1 MKKTLLFALLLITSG
16 SLFAQNNKFGK
27 IFISGD
33 KNDIGKSYT
42 IGTDKSLN
50 LVLDGL
56 KAYNALDLEKYLT
69 YSSKEY
75 NTDKS
80 VAFQKKWFGSLKKV
94 EEKPWFAFPLRVE
107 GSNQDLVFVFAEEN
121 REFKNGSKEKLY
133 VAEINTLNADGKV
146 VGFNQFQFIPKTNE
160 FGRTTGGKVY
170 TAEGDTTTFTFTNR
184 GEVEL
189 IEKFKAAY
197 NKMDGKACTEF
208 FTDSLSVSN
217 EKGEVMRISKNGWLK
232 YFDNIQ
238 SIDWKIGSI
247 LPTKISDTD
256 PISGITVRSRTK
268 VVLKDG
274 TVKETNDMV
283 YFSYSLEGKIAGIS
297 IWNKPVFKK

>member
-1 MKKTLLFALLLITSG
+1 MKKTLLFAFLVLSSASI
-16 SLFAQNNKFGK
+16 FAQKSTAGK
-27 IFISGD
+27 IFVSSN
-33 KNDIGKSYT
+33 KSDIGKSYT
-42 IGTDKSLN
+42 LGSDKALN
-50 LVLDGL
+50 LVLEGL
-56 KAYNALDLEKYLT
+56 KAYNALDLEKYLSF
-69 YSSKEY
+69 SSKEF
-75 NTDKS
+75 NTEKN
-80 VAFQKKWFGSLKKV
+80 VAFQKKWFESLNKV
-94 EEKPWFAFPLRVE
+94 EEKPWFVFPLKVE
-107 GSNQDLVFVFAEEN
+107 GSNQDLVFMFAEEN
-121 REFKNGSKEKLY
+121 REYKNGSKEKLY
-133 VAEINTLNADGKV
+133 VAEINTLNKDGKV
-146 VGFNQFQFIPKTNE
+146 VGFNQFQVIPKTNE